1 MSTIHVIGGEK
12 GGVGKSV
19 FARLLSQYFLDV
31 GQKYLGLDADQ
42 SHATLSRFYGEFT
55 QPVQLDEFE
64 SSDAIIEAA
73 VEEDINLLLDL
84 PAQSERFLDRWFE
97 ESGVLELCQEME
109 IPLVYWYM
117 IDDGTD
123 SAGLLE
129 QFLDKYT
136 GKLHCI
142 VVKNL
147 GRGTNFKGIDQLI
160 TSRGTNSGLI
170 ATQLPALHPST
181 MNKIDKLSFSFWGA
195 QNIRSSDT
203 PHLSLMERQRTKVW
217 MNKAY
222 IALQSALAQ
231 LPATSQ

>member
-19 FARLLSQYFLDV
+19 CARLLSQYFLDG

-42 SHATLSRFYGEFT
+42 SHATLSRFYGEYT

-73 VEEDINLLLDL
+73 VEDDLNILLDL

-97 ESGVLELCQEME
+97 ESGVLELCQDMG
-109 IPLVYWYM
+109 IPLAYWYI

-123 SAGLLE
+123 SADLLE
-129 QFLDKYT
+129 QFLEKYN
-136 GKLHCI
+136 GQLNCI

-147 GRGTNFKGIDQLI
+147 GRGTNFERVDQLI
-160 TSRGTNSGLI
+160 TNLGINSGVI
-170 ATQLPALHPST
+170 ATQLPALHPAT

-195 QNIRSSDT
+195 KNIRSSDT

-222 IALQSALAQ
+222 AALQDALTR
-231 LPATSQ
+231 LPAASQ

>member
-19 FARLLSQYFLDV
+19 CARLLSQYFLDG

-42 SHATLSRFYGEFT
+42 SHATLSRFYGEYT

-73 VEEDINLLLDL
+73 VEEDINILLDL

-97 ESGVLELCQEME
+97 ESGVLELCQEMG
-109 IPLVYWYM
+109 IPLAYWYM

-129 QFLDKYT
+129 QFLEKYN
-136 GKLHCI
+136 GKLNCI

-147 GRGTNFKGIDQLI
+147 GRGSNFESIDQIISNLGAD
-160 TSRGTNSGLI
+160 SRVI
-170 ATQLPALHPST
+170 ATQLPALHPAT

-222 IALQSALAQ
+222 AGLQNALAQ
-231 LPATSQ
+231 LQTASI

>member
-19 FARLLSQYFLDV
+19 CARLLSQYFLDE

-55 QPVQLDEFE
+55 QAVQLDEFE
-64 SSDAIIEAA
+64 SSDSIIEAA
-73 VEEDINLLLDL
+73 VEDDINILLDL
-84 PAQSERFLDRWFE
+84 PAQSERFLDRWLE

-109 IPLVYWYM
+109 IPLAYWYM
-117 IDDGTD
+117 LDDGTD
-123 SAGLLE
+123 SADLLNR
-129 QFLDKYT
+129 FLDKYH

-147 GRGTNFKGIDQLI
+147 GRGSNFEAIDRLTTNLG
-160 TSRGTNSGLI
+160 SGVI
-170 ATQLPALHPST
+170 ATQLPALHPAT

-195 QNIRSSDT
+195 QNIRGTNT

-222 IALQSALAQ
+222 AALQDALAK
-231 LPATSQ
+231 LPASSQ

>member
-123 SAGLLE
+123 SAGLLK
-129 QFLDKYT
+129 QFLNKYR
-136 GKLHCI
+136 GKLQCI

-147 GRGTNFKGIDQLI
+147 GRGSNFNGIDQLI
-160 TSRGTNSGLI
+160 TNLGANSGVI
-170 ATQLPALHPST
+170 SAQLPALHPAT

-195 QNIRSSDT
+195 QNIRGTNT

-222 IALQSALAQ
+222 TALQDALGK
-231 LPATSQ
+231 LPASSQ